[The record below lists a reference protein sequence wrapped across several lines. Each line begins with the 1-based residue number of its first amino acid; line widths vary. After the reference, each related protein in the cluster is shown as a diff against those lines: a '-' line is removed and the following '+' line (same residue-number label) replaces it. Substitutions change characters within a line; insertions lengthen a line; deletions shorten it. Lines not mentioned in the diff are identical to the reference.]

1 MITIQ
6 HILAEVEAFL
16 RETGMPPTR
25 FGLEVDKDRTLVIR
39 LRQGRS
45 VTLAKAERIME
56 YIRKHKPARKP
67 RKGQRRTA
75 SAVSLV
81 A

>member
-6 HILAEVEAFL
+6 HILAEVEEFL
-16 RETGMPPTR
+16 RATGMPPTR

-39 LRQGRS
+39 LRHGRS

-56 YIRKHKPARKP
+56 YLRKHKPARKS
-67 RKGQRRTA
+67 RKGQRRTS
-75 SAVSLV
+75 SAISIV